1 MGTAVNVPNKGQIYY
16 WGGLSGQYPGYP
28 VNTTTILSTKT
39 PMYTWSVCPGVLPL
53 GTFTRF
59 GHTATL
65 DNDGI
70 NIFYLGGRI
79 RTVNVTTV
87 DEIHSKDFN
96 LIPYNIIP
104 MNKIL
109 SYNTIDGT
117 WSARESPSAPTMS
130 SRYMHSAN
138 LLPYSGKIL
147 IYGGATDD
155 GNEKHPSAVSDY
167 LYLFDP
173 KTLEYTR
180 IVEYEQSQGAGP
192 RFGHSAIL
200 CNNTLFVLFGVNQ
213 KGLITNDV
221 YFLSL
226 SNSATWL
233 ATFSL
238 LGGDGPDNK
247 VGGTWLSNQA
257 IIGITIGSV
266 LVIIFLL
273 VGSIYMIHTTR
284 SKKKKLLQEQEDF
297 KQKLEDSNL
306 PQLHKQYQRY
316 STVDSIQMSGQERY
330 FNNNNIPN
338 EYDTYVISSDSVT
351 LHDNIPPRGFSYDHL
366 VIPSSINIHKPNQ
379 VKDQQPLTFIEGQQ
393 QQSSTGSFFLQPIT
407 PVSNTSSVPSA
418 SVVKPSVYS

>member
-1 MGTAVNVPNKGQIYY
+1 MH
-16 WGGLSGQYPGYP
+16 
-28 VNTTTILSTKT
+28 
-39 PMYTWSVCPGVLPL
+39 TWSVCPGVLPL

-87 DEIHSKDFN
+87 DDTHSNDSN

-109 SYNTIDGT
+109 SYNTIDAS

-180 IVEYEQSQGAGP
+180 IEEYEQTQGAGP
-192 RFGHSAIL
+192 RFGHSG
-200 CNNTLFVLFGVNQ
+200 N
-213 KGLITNDV
+213 
-221 YFLSL
+221 L

-233 ATFSL
+233 TTFSL
-238 LGGDGPDNK
+238 LGGGGDGADNK

-257 IIGITIGSV
+257 ITGITIGS
-266 LVIIFLL
+266 IIFLL

-297 KQKLEDSNL
+297 KKLQDSDL
-306 PQLHKQYQRY
+306 PQLHKQYQRH

-330 FNNNNIPN
+330 FNNNNDIPN

-393 QQSSTGSFFLQPIT
+393 QQSSTGSFFLQPTT
-407 PVSNTSSVPSA
+407 PISNTSSVPSA
-418 SVVKPSVYS
+418 SIVKPSV